1 MERYFTR
8 EHTSMDTLAING
20 GEPVRTKP
28 FPGREFGLEEVE
40 ELVDVLRSGVIG
52 RGDAVRQFELQ
63 FAEMHDVKHAVA
75 SSSGTAALHVAIGVV
90 DPNPG
95 DEIISAPITDMGG
108 VIAVIAQNAIPV
120 FVDVDPRTGN
130 IDPADVEKRI
140 TNRTR
145 AIVPVHLG
153 GNPCDMD
160 ALMDIANKHHLI
172 VIEDCSQ
179 AHLAEY
185 NGRKVGTIGHI
196 GAFSLQ
202 QGKHMRT
209 GEGGMTITNDDEMG
223 ERSRLFSDKGWPRYS
238 AAGAREHLV
247 YGMTYRMSNLQA
259 AVGLAQL
266 RKVRWVVERRIHLA
280 NMLTELIGELDGLT
294 PPVVANNSVH
304 TYWFYSMQI
313 DEERLGLSP
322 GEFVKRLNSEGIP
335 ASANYIGKPIFLYE
349 MVRSKKIHGDSPCPF
364 GCPLS
369 GGTNEV
375 KYEEGV
381 CPRTEEFLDEMVIFW
396 INEFY
401 TEDDVQDIAKA
412 VRKVTRRE

>member
-1 MERYFTR
+1 
-8 EHTSMDTLAING
+8 MDKIAIDG
-20 GEPVRTKP
+20 VKPIRTKP
-28 FPGREFGLEEVE
+28 FPGRDFGIEEVD
-40 ELVDVLRSGVIG
+40 ELVDVLKSGVIG
-52 RGDAVRQFELQ
+52 RGEAVRRFERE
-63 FAEMHDVKHAVA
+63 FAEMHGVKHAVA
-75 SSSGTAALHVAIGVV
+75 SSSGTAAIHIAVGVV
-90 DPNPG
+90 DSNPG

-108 VIAVIAQNAIPV
+108 VIAVIAQNAIQV
-120 FVDVDPRTGN
+120 FADVDPNTGN
-130 IDPADVEKRI
+130 IDPVDVERKI
-140 TNRTR
+140 TNRTK

-160 ALMDIANKHHLI
+160 AIMEIADKHNLI

-185 NGRKVGTIGHI
+185 KGRKVGTIGHI

-209 GEGGMTITNDDEMG
+209 GEGGMTITNDDKMG
-223 ERSRLFSDKGWPRYS
+223 EHARLFGDKGWPRYS

-266 RKVRWVVERRIHLA
+266 GKVRWVAERRAKLA
-280 NMLTELIGELDGLT
+280 DMLTELISGIDGLI
-294 PPVVANNSVH
+294 PPVVAENTSH
-304 TYWFYSMQI
+304 TYWFYSLQI
-313 DEERLGLSP
+313 KDDKLGLSP
-322 GEFVKRLNSEGIP
+322 GDFVKRLSAEGIP

-349 MVRSKKIHGDSPCPF
+349 MVRNKKIHVDSPCPF
-364 GCPLS
+364 GCPLY

-381 CPRTEEFLDEMVIFW
+381 CPNTEKFLDEMVILPL
-396 INEFY
+396 NEFY
-401 TEDDVQDIAKA
+401 TEDDIRDIAKA
-412 VRKVTRRE
+412 VRKVTRRD